1 VGSAILCAAL
11 VILLLE
17 AYVAVSAMSYAS
29 CIGRSRFS
37 AADRSLGNSA
47 GAIGMVTQSLSRIL
61 EGAFWAGWLMLF
73 PCRN

>member
-1 VGSAILCAAL
+1 MGSVISRAAL
-11 VILLLE
+11 VIPLLE
-17 AYVAVSAMSYAS
+17 AYVTVPPPVHHLWWQWGLSV
-29 CIGRSRFS
+29 
-37 AADRSLGNSA
+37 ADRRLGNSA